1 MHRQIGGAS
10 ESALN
15 GTAETKTLRPV
26 GNDKFDLVSF
36 LASARGAVEKYLVAK
51 ARLRAIKWYLVA
63 QVELSR
69 ETAEG
74 EVRTVE
80 PFFRSITNTLL
91 TPDNFE
97 SHDLNAA
104 LQKIVIG
111 LEKYIHESSGWILQ
125 SVRLL
130 NIHTVSYKP
139 LKGSSFIELPTNL
152 KQCGAILNIQNN
164 HNKCFLWSILGHFYS
179 VLIQPENVEHYIPYE
194 TKIDMRG
201 IPYPV
206 SLAKIDKF
214 ERQNDTISVN
224 VFGFENNEIYPLRIT
239 KLKGKKH
246 VNLLYLQEG
255 VYTHYCLIRDLNR
268 FLHRANRTGAK
279 KRYYCPYC
287 LNGFTSEVVL
297 NKHLEFCATK
307 GEQKIVLPEKG
318 KGDVLKFRDYRKQM
332 KSPFIIFCDFE
343 TLNREISTCS
353 PDPQKSSTTSKKQLD
368 VCSYGYKR
376 VCSVD
381 PRYTKDTIIYRGPDA
396 SQHFVESLL
405 REEKEIKEIL
415 TRIEPLKMSEQ
426 DRDDFENATH
436 CFICVREFEDDESN
450 KVIDHCHVSGSYR
463 GAACC
468 ACNLNFQICSHIP
481 VFFHGFRNF
490 DSHIICEAIG
500 LYEDSR
506 KGIQCIPQNME
517 RYISFSLGSLRFLD
531 SYQFLSSSL
540 ECLTEI

>member
-1 MHRQIGGAS
+1 MNFTVFFLIQNLYSYGKQFRTISLNAHQFFLFNSPRDLLQIKIFAKQCFP
-10 ESALN
+10 L
-15 GTAETKTLRPV
+15 ETNYFMDSYKR
-26 GNDKFDLVSF
+26 
-36 LASARGAVEKYLVAK
+36 AVTNRKYGYLVVDLSPSLSEEESQY
-51 ARLRAIKWYLVA
+51 RLRTNILPG
-63 QVELSR
+63 
-69 ETAEG
+69 ET
-74 EVRTVE
+74 T
-80 PFFRSITNTLL
+80 
-91 TPDNFE
+91 
-97 SHDLNAA
+97 
-104 LQKIVIG
+104 IVFLP

-152 KQCGAILNIQNN
+152 KQCGAILNIENN

-353 PDPQKSSTTSKKQLD
+353 PDPQKSSTTSKKRLD

-405 REEKEIKEIL
+405 REK
-415 TRIEPLKMSEQ
+415 
-426 DRDDFENATH
+426 
-436 CFICVREFEDDESN
+436 
-450 KVIDHCHVSGSYR
+450 
-463 GAACC
+463 
-468 ACNLNFQICSHIP
+468 
-481 VFFHGFRNF
+481 
-490 DSHIICEAIG
+490 
-500 LYEDSR
+500 R
-506 KGIQCIPQNME
+506 K
-517 RYISFSLGSLRFLD
+517 
-531 SYQFLSSSL
+531 
-540 ECLTEI
+540 